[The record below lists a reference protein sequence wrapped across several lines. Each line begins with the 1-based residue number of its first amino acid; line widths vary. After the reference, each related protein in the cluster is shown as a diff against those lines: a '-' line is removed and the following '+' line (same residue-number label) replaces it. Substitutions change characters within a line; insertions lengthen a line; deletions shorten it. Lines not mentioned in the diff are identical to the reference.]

1 MSNTCENEAVE
12 CLGYTKK
19 LLNGDIESQF
29 KEDESKEH
37 NEEKQTNRQNTIS
50 SNNTPL
56 SAEENVLSVCKNTAL
71 GGYGFSSVSFNQ

>member
-37 NEEKQTNRQNTIS
+37 NEDNQTNRQNTIS
-50 SNNTPL
+50 SNHIPL
-56 SAEENVLSVCKNTAL
+56 SAEENAPSVSNNTTL
-71 GGYGFSSVSFNQ
+71 GGYGFSSVSLNQ